1 MSNGKKGQEKNID
14 LSIII
19 INYNTKLIT
28 ASCLNSVLTSLR
40 SAKIKFE
47 IILVD
52 NASTDGSNEYFFRLF
67 KDQQKIRLVFNK
79 ENNGFGSANNQ
90 AAKIAKG
97 EYLLFLNSDTF
108 VLNHAIE
115 KLFAYYQ
122 KNESNVGFLGGK
134 LLNKDFTDQPSAAYF
149 FTLPTVFAALFL
161 KGDYWGLTRFSPS
174 KIKKVDWVSG
184 AYFITKKEIFD
195 KVGGFDEK
203 IFMYMEEVDLMYRGK
218 KMNYL
223 TYFYSK
229 SQIVHYGS
237 LSSTRKKGYPIIK
250 IYQGLIYFYKK
261 HYSFLHLVCLK
272 FLLRLKAYFVILVAT
287 IFNWQDT
294 INTYKKAL
302 KITFED

>member
-19 INYNTKLIT
+19 VSYNTKLIT
-28 ASCLNSVLTSLR
+28 AACLNSVLTSLR
-40 SAKIKFE
+40 NSKIKFE

-52 NASTDGSNEYFFRLF
+52 NASTDGSSDYFSQFF
-67 KDQQKIRLVFNK
+67 EDEEKIKLIVNK
-79 ENNGFGSANNQ
+79 TNIGFGPASNQ

-97 EYLLFLNSDTF
+97 RYLLFLNSDTL
-108 VLNHAIE
+108 VLNHSIE
-115 KLFAYYQ
+115 KLYLYYQ
-122 KNESNVGFLGGK
+122 KNEGKVGFVGGK
-134 LLNKDFTDQPSAAYF
+134 LLNKDFTDQPSAAHF

-161 KGDYWGLTRFSPS
+161 KGDYWGITRFSPNI
-174 KIKKVDWVSG
+174 IKKVDWVSG
-184 AYFITKKEIFD
+184 AYFITKKEIFE

-223 TYFYSK
+223 TYFYPK

-237 LSSTRKKGYPIIK
+237 LSSARKKGYPILK

-261 HYSFLHLVCLK
+261 HYSFCNLVCLK
-272 FLLRLKAYFVILVAT
+272 FLLGLKAYFVILVAT

-294 INTYKKAL
+294 IDTYKKAL